1 MPKSANEPLTGQSL
15 LSKSNAR
22 FVVAVMWRR
31 WGTTTLA
38 VHELAEAA
46 LEKEGVYWWVGPDY
60 EAVDKGWW
68 ILMGALPEE
77 LIHKQRR
84 GVPKIIE
91 FENGSRIYFRTAS
104 NPNSLRGE

>member
-1 MPKSANEPLTGQSL
+1 MG
-15 LSKSNAR
+15 
-22 FVVAVMWRR
+22 RR
-31 WGTTTLA
+31 WGKTTFA

-77 LIHKQRR
+77 LISK
-84 GVPKIIE
+84 
-91 FENGSRIYFRTAS
+91 
-104 NPNSLRGE
+104 